1 MAPPTDEEK
10 AALQQAILAQ
20 LAPTPF
26 ACTGPLTALTN
37 GTTNFVF
44 RGTLA
49 TPQSDGSES
58 IIIKHSTDYAA
69 VNKDFP
75 VDVTRSA
82 SGHSAYIVLCGTC
95 CC

>member
-44 RGTLA
+44 RGALT
-49 TPQSDGSES
+49 TPRPDGAQS
-58 IIIKHSTDYAA
+58 IIIKHATDYAA
-69 VNKDFP
+69 ANKDFP
-75 VDVTRSA
+75 LDVTRSVR
-82 SGHSAYIVLCGTC
+82 GH
-95 CC
+95 

>member
-26 ACTGPLTALTN
+26 ACTGLLKALTN

-44 RGTLA
+44 RGVLT
-49 TPQSDGSES
+49 TPQPDGAQS
-58 IIIKHSTDYAA
+58 IIIKHATDYAA
-69 VNKDFP
+69 VSKDFAL
-75 VDVTRSA
+75 DVIRS
-82 SGHSAYIVLCGTC
+82 VCGTQTLSL
-95 CC
+95 